1 MTEKKFYI
9 PGIILSLISWII
21 GFFCFPV
28 ESIAV
33 SVVSLVLN
41 LRKKNTHRIK
51 IGIILTI
58 LALVESIAFLAF
70 TLYLDAQGFVSTDYW
85 LNQLLFR

>member
-1 MTEKKFYI
+1 MTEKKFFL
-9 PGIILSLISWII
+9 PGIILGVAAWLI

-28 ESIAV
+28 ESLAIAI
-33 SVVSLVLN
+33 VSLVLN
-41 LRKKNTHRIK
+41 LRKKSTHRIK
-51 IGIILTI
+51 IGMILTI
-58 LALVESIAFLAF
+58 LAIVESIAFLAF